1 MGGRE
6 KDAVCSDLHED
17 ITNKKVDKLQYVIN
31 IMNL

>member
-1 MGGRE
+1 MGGRG
-6 KDAVCSDLHED
+6 KDAVCSDLNED

>member
-1 MGGRE
+1 MGGRG

-17 ITNKKVDKLQYVIN
+17 KTNKKVDKLQYVIN

>member
-1 MGGRE
+1 MGGSG

-17 ITNKKVDKLQYVIN
+17 ITKKKVDKLQYVIN

>member
-1 MGGRE
+1 MGESG

-17 ITNKKVDKLQYVIN
+17 ITNKTVDKLQYVIN

>member
-1 MGGRE
+1 MGGSG

-31 IMNL
+31 IMKL